1 MIDKIN
7 YKGEERIAIVLPAN
21 YTPVEAQAFGDAL
34 FEGIETIVSERGAKD
49 TIEPNHLFD
58 LVQLARIATNQL

>member
-21 YTPVEAQAFGDAL
+21 YTHLEAQAFGDAL
-34 FEGIETIVSERGAKD
+34 FEGIETIVSEKGAKD
-49 TIEPNHLFD
+49 TIDAYSLTD
-58 LVQLARIATNQL
+58 LVRLARIVTNNL